1 MCMVNPEDIVQLSNR
16 AFWDVDTSKLDYDKQ
31 ANYIIRKVFEHGS
44 WDDIL
49 EITVCYGMKKVKD
62 VLTSATY
69 LKENTLYFA
78 SLFLDIPRKHFA
90 CYTTTQYHP
99 VL

>member
-1 MCMVNPEDIVQLSNR
+1 MVKPGEILKLSGK
-16 AFWDVDTSKLDYDKQ
+16 AFWDIDMKRLDYARQ
-31 ANYIIRKVFEHGS
+31 ANYIIRKVFEYGS

-49 EITVCYGMKKVKD
+49 EITAFYGMNKVKE
-62 VLTSATY
+62 VLTSSTY

-78 SLFLDIPRKHFA
+78 SLFLDIPRTHFA

-99 VL
+99 VR

>member
-1 MCMVNPEDIVQLSNR
+1 MNKSNDIIKLSGK
-16 AFWDVDTSKLDYDKQ
+16 AFWDVDMRNLDYEKQ
-31 ANYIIRKVFEHGS
+31 ANYIIRKVFENGS

-49 EITVCYGMKKVKD
+49 EVTVFYGMNKVRD
-62 VLTSATY
+62 VLTASTY

-78 SLFLDIPRKHFA
+78 SLFLDIPRSQFA

-99 VL
+99 VR

>member
-1 MCMVNPEDIVQLSNR
+1 MNKADDIIKLSGK
-16 AFWDVDTSKLDYDKQ
+16 AFWDVDINNLNYQTQ
-31 ANYIIRKVFEHGS
+31 ANYIIRKVFENGS

-49 EITVCYGMKKVKD
+49 EITAFYGMKKVRD
-62 VLTSATY
+62 VLTAATY

-78 SLFLDIPRKHFA
+78 SLFLDIPRSQFT

-99 VL
+99 VH